1 MSTAVILLPLKF
13 CLKILYLGNRF
24 LKNQHDFHNGES
36 RHLTREG
43 NLAILIRL
51 IFATCHPPSEQCVC
65 VHAHTNTDE
74 NIKRTGHSVEEIF

>member
-13 CLKILYLGNRF
+13 YLKILYLGNRF
-24 LKNQHDFHNGES
+24 FKNQHDFHNGES
-36 RHLTREG
+36 RHLTRER